1 MPPTVMSQTVHPRR
15 MPRRLAFAG
24 GVLAMLGLGLT
35 LVVERAGAEE
45 TSRRLP
51 VASTPA
57 HEPAELQNAVFAGG
71 CFWGVQ
77 GVFQNIRGVTQAVSG
92 YAGGDQANAD
102 YNAVSSGRTG
112 HAEAVRVTYDPRI
125 VSYDSL
131 LRVFFSVAL
140 DPTQINRQGPDHGP
154 QYRSALFPANAEQ
167 ANVARAYIAQL
178 DAAKFYKAPVATR
191 VEPAARFYPAEAYH
205 QDFMALHPAHPYI
218 VANDA
223 AKVRDLKHF
232 FPEFAAPAP
241 ALVGRDLPLN

>member
-1 MPPTVMSQTVHPRR
+1 MRPTVMSKTVLPPLK
-15 MPRRLAFAG
+15 PRRLVLAG
-24 GVLAMLGLGLT
+24 SVLAMLGLGIT
-35 LVVERAGAEE
+35 MEVGRAGAEQA
-45 TSRRLP
+45 SRRLP
-51 VASTPA
+51 VATTLA
-57 HEPAELQNAVFAGG
+57 HEPAALQSAVFAGG

-92 YAGGDQANAD
+92 YAGGDQASAD
-102 YNAVSSGRTG
+102 YKAVSSGRTG

-131 LRVFFSVAL
+131 LRIFFSVAL
-140 DPTQINRQGPDHGP
+140 DPTQIDRQGPDHGP

-167 ANVARAYIAQL
+167 ATVARAYIAQL
-178 DAAKFYKAPVATR
+178 DAARVYEAPVATR

-223 AKVRDLKHF
+223 AKVRDLQRF
-232 FPEFAAPAP
+232 FPEFVAPAP
-241 ALVGRDLPLN
+241 ALVGRDPA